1 MKVITVK
8 PEEQLVIVV
17 SASLDDRG
25 KLLQAS
31 RLYEFQFS
39 QENGTISVCKLEKT
53 QVSLDR

>member
-31 RLYEFQFS
+31 RLYEFLFS
-39 QENGTISVCKLEKT
+39 KENGTISVCKLEKT